1 MYFEIYKDTYLVKRG
16 TEILNELS
24 WEHELMT
31 VPTLSLTLPVE
42 YLEYLSGREEFKV
55 HVNDKVFWGIVKD
68 INVNKADE
76 TIDIELEHVVSEWEY
91 RQISVNHAI
100 QDKNLNVVY
109 KGAKTTKANG
119 EGITASDF
127 TLTQEQFDKA
137 TQQDLIKLAYASAWK
152 QSNGDP
158 VAITDVDET
167 LIITETKTENVTSAN
182 DVSEKGTALVNF
194 AKKYIG
200 KFPYVWGGASL
211 THGCDCSGF
220 TMMVYRNFGIQIPHF
235 TGSQAKAGVAVSKK
249 NIQTGDLII
258 YKPQNNTGH
267 VAIYIDANH
276 IIHCS
281 KNSTAS
287 GVQIRTNP
295 WYRPVQTI
303 RRLFG
308 TSYDKSKTRMFTKEG
323 YGAKTLDGTK
333 HKAIFTAYY
342 PANNSMEGGL
352 TDMNGRKLRAK
363 DMTIAVPQKALD
375 DKIVKYGSQIQISKF
390 EPRYGGYK
398 GKIFTVRDTGGA
410 LNIVNGVWHVDILV
424 GSKSAADKFGRRTGE
439 IIVGN
444 GKYHYAGNTTST
456 STTNETVEF
465 NVTFSTAKGTAV
477 TVKMTIGQSYESQSP
492 SDASVI
498 DNIGDIYN
506 DGNFAYQG
514 WDIDFQ
520 DDSSSRM
527 IDYVYSRQNK
537 LEALTKTMELTDD
550 LFWRVGFTNEK
561 KIEVGKFG
569 KQKPYILS
577 LKPVGKSNIQIL
589 EEPTIDYDFNNVVNV
604 ATVYSEKSDTGMS
617 SMTLREVYN
626 DPSLQIDGFP
636 VIILRANVNN
646 ERDYTKYSYQYPKL
660 APNNELEYA
669 VLDEE
674 SIALEAG
681 YLIEGTYAFTDLAPT
696 NIDSKKVT
704 DAQRKK
710 SAQTAY
716 KAAIRLL
723 KQARRTYTANLTV
736 TEIPSDIN
744 VGDKVRLLYDNS
756 IWNLDACSNYWKKI
770 LTMDDWFYVQRIS
783 YNISQDGSEV
793 DELVLS
799 KYIKVDRE
807 SNNQ

>member
-31 VPTLSLTLPVE
+31 VPTLSVTLPID

-68 INVNKADE
+68 IDVNKAEE
-76 TIDIELEHVVSEWEY
+76 TIDLEIEHVVSEWEY

-100 QDKNLNVVY
+100 QDGELNVIY
-109 KGAKTTKANG
+109 KGASTTKANG
-119 EGITASDF
+119 EAITASDF
-127 TLTQEQFDKA
+127 TLTQKQYDKA
-137 TQQDLIKLAYASAWK
+137 TQQDLINLAYATAWK
-152 QSNGDP
+152 TANGEP
-158 VAITDVDET
+158 VAITGVDEVLEVT
-167 LIITETKTENVTSAN
+167 TTTTDNITSA
-182 DVSEKGTALVNF
+182 DTVSEKGKVLVNY
-194 AKKYIG
+194 AKQFIG
-200 KFPYVWGGASL
+200 KTKYVWGGASFKY
-211 THGCDCSGF
+211 GCDCSGF
-220 TMMVYRNFGIQIPHF
+220 TMLVYRHFGINIPHY
-235 TGSQAKAGVAVSKK
+235 TGSQAHAGVGVSKN

-258 YKPQNNTGH
+258 YKPQGKTGH
-267 VAIYIDANH
+267 VAIYIDENH

-281 KNSTAS
+281 KNAQAN

-308 TSYDKSKTRMFTKEG
+308 TKYDKSKTRMFHSDG

-352 TDMNGRKLRAK
+352 TDMRGRKLRVK
-363 DMTIAVPQKALD
+363 DMTIAVPQEAYDRHL
-375 DKIVKYGSQIQISKF
+375 VSYGTQIQISEFK
-390 EPRYGGYK
+390 PKYGGYE
-398 GKIFTVRDTGGA
+398 GKIFTARDTGGA
-410 LNIVNGVWHVDILV
+410 LHIEDGVWHVDVLV

-439 IIVGN
+439 IIIGN
-444 GKYHYAGNTTST
+444 GKYHYEGNSKST
-456 STTNETVEF
+456 SSSSVTYK
-465 NVTFSTAKGTAV
+465 VTFSTAKGTSI
-477 TVKMTIGQSYESQSP
+477 TVKMTIGESYQTESAQ
-492 SDASVI
+492 DASVV
-498 DNIGDIYN
+498 DNIGDIYM
-506 DGNFAYQG
+506 DKNFAYNG
-514 WDIDFQ
+514 WVMDFQ
-520 DDSSSRM
+520 DDSAGRM

-569 KQKPYILS
+569 KQQPYILS
-577 LKPVGKSNIQIL
+577 LKKAGLTNIQIL
-589 EEPTIDYDFNNVVNV
+589 EEPTIDYDFNNVINV

-636 VIILRANVNN
+636 VVILRADVNN
-646 ERDYTKYSYQYPKL
+646 ERDYSQYAMQYPKL

-674 SIALEAG
+674 SIAMEAG

-704 DAQRKK
+704 DKQRKK
-710 SAQTAY
+710 AAQTAY
-716 KAAIRLL
+716 KAAIRNL
-723 KQARRTYTANLTV
+723 KQSRRTYTANLTV
-736 TEIPSDIN
+736 TELPSNLN
-744 VGDKVRLLYDNS
+744 VGDKIRLLYDNK
-756 IWNLDACSNYWKKI
+756 IWNLEACSNYWKKI
-770 LTMDDWFYVQRIS
+770 LTMDDWFYIQRIS
-783 YNISQDGSEV
+783 YNISGDGSEV
-793 DELVLS
+793 DEIVLS

-807 SNNQ
+807 SSNQ